1 MAPEGDRE
9 RQMTDQLNP
18 LRIVAVSGNV
28 QRPSKSRALAEAIAA
43 AIARKLPARI
53 EQYDILDVQPGL
65 GAALSRADLGPEA
78 LKVVE
83 AIEKA
88 DILVVSTP
96 TYKGSYTGLF
106 KHLIDFIDP
115 KSLDGRPVVVSATG
129 GGQRHALV
137 IEHQLRP
144 LFGFFSAWTI
154 PAGIFAEDKNFEG
167 HRPVDPGLLA
177 RIELA
182 ASQVAVAFPGRQAV
196 PADAGSVG
204 G

>member
-1 MAPEGDRE
+1 MSK
-9 RQMTDQLNP
+9 P

-28 QRPSKSRALAEAIAA
+28 QRPSKSRSLAEAIAKS
-43 AIARKLPARI
+43 IAQKLPATI

-65 GAALSRADLGPEA
+65 GTALTRADLTPAA

-83 AIEKA
+83 AIEQSDA
-88 DILVVSTP
+88 LVVSTP

-106 KHLIDFIDP
+106 KHLIDFVDM
-115 KSLDGRPVVVSATG
+115 KALVGRPVVISATG
-129 GGQRHALV
+129 GAPRHALL

-154 PAGIFAEDKNFEG
+154 PTGIFAEDRQFEG
-167 HRPVDPGLLA
+167 HLPHDPALLE

-182 ASQVAVAFPGRQAV
+182 ARQLTAAFPRQHALSD
-196 PADAGSVG
+196 ADVTG
-204 G
+204 